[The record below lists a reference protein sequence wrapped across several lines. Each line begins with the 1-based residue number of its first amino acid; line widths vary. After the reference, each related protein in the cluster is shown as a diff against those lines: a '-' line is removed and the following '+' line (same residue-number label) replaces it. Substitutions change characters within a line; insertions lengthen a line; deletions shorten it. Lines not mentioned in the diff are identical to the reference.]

1 MNISRNIGQGHTNM
15 RLSCLVLTNGVCVC
29 ISSVQDS
36 STPLVVLV
44 VCGGTRSNQGTS
56 VVTDYY
62 AIMNV

>member
-1 MNISRNIGQGHTNM
+1 M

-44 VCGGTRSNQGTS
+44 VCGGTRSSQGTS